1 MNIVSRK
8 LIAAVKNGKYDEA
21 FKVHQEALWLVT
33 HKLAKVIMVIMIKFR
48 VRHNNAGFEISV
60 QASIMNVIFHQKVTS
75 LHDWTTPYRYL
86 SQHE

>member
-33 HKLAKVIMVIMIKFR
+33 HKLAKVIMIKFR
-48 VRHNNAGFEISV
+48 VRQS
-60 QASIMNVIFHQKVTS
+60 T
-75 LHDWTTPYRYL
+75 
-86 SQHE
+86 

>member
-1 MNIVSRK
+1 MNRLTMNIVSRK

-48 VRHNNAGFEISV
+48 VRQS
-60 QASIMNVIFHQKVTS
+60 T
-75 LHDWTTPYRYL
+75 
-86 SQHE
+86 